1 LRGFFSLAEA
11 WYEIQAIGEVHC
23 IRSQGVHGSGGGEV
37 VSVEEFYDLIIVGGG
52 PGGLTAGMYAMRAA
66 LKTVLIERGVPGG
79 QVAITKGVE
88 NYPGF
93 IEIGGFELCER
104 FLQHAKWYGLEIISQ
119 EVVAVDPGIEFHSV
133 RLADGTVLNGH
144 AVILA
149 AGGSARKLNAPGE
162 SENFGRGVS
171 YCATCDGFFFRDKVV
186 VVVGGG
192 DTALEDALYL
202 SKITSHVYLV
212 HRRDAFRGSRILQQR
227 VLGECRIEVLWN
239 TVVTEIQSDD
249 QGVRAVSLKDTKTGE
264 QRELATDGVFIFVG
278 FSPNNQLVPA
288 GIKTNQNGYVIT
300 DEKCETSIPGIFA
313 VGDLRQKYANQIVIA
328 AADGCVAAL
337 ASAHYVEMRK
347 ASDVCYAP
355 STVAS
360 GAQE

>member
-1 LRGFFSLAEA
+1 MTFALTLARVRQVD
-11 WYEIQAIGEVHC
+11 YELSFEKERRQRRRMMSEK
-23 IRSQGVHGSGGGEV
+23 EL
-37 VSVEEFYDLIIVGGG
+37 YDLIIVGGG

-66 LKTVLIERGVPGG
+66 LKTVLIEKGLPGG

-93 IEIGGFELCER
+93 IEIGGFELCDK
-104 FLQHAKWYGLEIISQ
+104 FLQHAKWYGLQMIQQ

-133 RLADGTVLNGH
+133 RLADGTVLHAH

-149 AGGSARKLNAPGE
+149 PGGSARRLNVPGE
-162 SENFGRGVS
+162 NENFGKGVS

-202 SKITSHVYLV
+202 SKITQRVYLV

-227 VLGECRIEVLWN
+227 VLAECGIEVLWN
-239 TVVTEIQSDD
+239 TVVTAIKSDE
-249 QGVRAVSLKDTKTGE
+249 QGVCAVSLKDTKTGE
-264 QRELATDGVFIFVG
+264 PRELATDGVFIFVG

-288 GIKTNQNGYVIT
+288 GVKANANGYVVT

-313 VGDLRQKYANQIVIA
+313 IGDLRQKYANQIVIA
-328 AADGCVAAL
+328 ASDGCIAAL
-337 ASAHYVEMRK
+337 AAAHYVEMKK
-347 ASDVCYAP
+347 ASTVCSMPLTAAEAGP
-355 STVAS
+355 
-360 GAQE
+360 G